1 MVWEYLTILL
11 VTYQLKYARSLFGE
25 SSITV
30 IQGNGQY
37 QPYTYDGLYQYPNY
51 AIADTQSPMK
61 LVPENRFFWTWTS
74 TTTST
79 TTCTV
84 LANAPCRLKRFL
96 IDNSEDNILEP
107 STVENRVEATQIA
120 QIASRKSRETYS
132 ETAPDFQSYE
142 LQSTFSNPYFSS
154 NYIPYFRQPILI
166 ANPRF
171 FLRISTSTV
180 FEVVTLRPACI
191 PPSGFDRCY

>member
-1 MVWEYLTILL
+1 MNNILILL
-11 VTYQLKYARSLFGE
+11 LSVWIA
-25 SSITV
+25 V

-37 QPYTYDGLYQYPNY
+37 QPYAYDGLYQYPNY

-107 STVENRVEATQIA
+107 STVE
-120 QIASRKSRETYS
+120 K
-132 ETAPDFQSYE
+132 
-142 LQSTFSNPYFSS
+142 
-154 NYIPYFRQPILI
+154 
-166 ANPRF
+166 
-171 FLRISTSTV
+171 
-180 FEVVTLRPACI
+180 
-191 PPSGFDRCY
+191 